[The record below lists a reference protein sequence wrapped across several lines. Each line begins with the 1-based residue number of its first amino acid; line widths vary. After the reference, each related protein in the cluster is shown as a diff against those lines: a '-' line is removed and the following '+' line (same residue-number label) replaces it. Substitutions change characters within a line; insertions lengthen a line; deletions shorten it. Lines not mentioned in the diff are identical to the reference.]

1 MECYIVDVTWYDGEF
16 EYLDRTI
23 EDLDP
28 GRIKNEEYILKK
40 VCYSE
45 IKPLEWTSR
54 YEIKNDYRLIEL
66 SGLTHV
72 KKADVKIVKQYM
84 Y

>member
-28 GRIKNEEYILKK
+28 GRIKDEEYILKK
-40 VCYSE
+40 S
-45 IKPLEWTSR
+45 LEA
-54 YEIKNDYRLIEL
+54 ENIIKNFKTI
-66 SGLTHV
+66 
-72 KKADVKIVKQYM
+72 
-84 Y
+84 